1 MRFPGFR
8 AYSSATRRGA
18 TGAGVSLGDSGMALE
33 KTLAIFGYPLGHTM
47 SPTMHNTA
55 AAALGAPF
63 HFLAYEVAPGRFEAA
78 VKGAQAMGFAGLCI
92 TIPHKVAA
100 AALMDELSE
109 DARLMGAVNVIT
121 FEPGGRM
128 KGHNTDGAG
137 WLRSLEEEIGTHPR
151 GMRCLLLGAGG
162 AARAIAVKLAQS
174 GAAHLEIRNRTAEKA
189 VSLAKT
195 VGEAFPALSVAGRG
209 LDGLAAAAKDSQ
221 LIVNTTSQ
229 GMTGDAE
236 RMAVLPLPEE
246 AIPAGSICS
255 DAVYNPS
262 ETAFLK
268 AARRRGARGLSGVGW
283 LVHQGAVAWEMWTGT
298 KMPVP
303 QVRAAVL
310 KALGAG

>member
-1 MRFPGFR
+1 
-8 AYSSATRRGA
+8 
-18 TGAGVSLGDSGMALE
+18 MALE

-55 AAALGAPF
+55 AAVLGVPY
-63 HFLAYEVAPGRFEAA
+63 HFLAYEVAPERFEAA
-78 VKGAQAMGFAGLCI
+78 VRGAQAMGFAGLCI
-92 TIPHKVAA
+92 TIPHKVTIGR
-100 AALMDELSE
+100 MVDELSE
-109 DARLMGAVNVIT
+109 DARLMGAVNVVT

-128 KGHNTDGAG
+128 KGHNTDGIG
-137 WLRSLEEEIGTHPR
+137 WLRSLEEEMGTTPK

-189 VSLAKT
+189 AALAESVRK
-195 VGEAFPALSVAGRG
+195 AFPGLPVAGGG
-209 LDGLAAAAKDSQ
+209 LGGLEDAARDAQ

-229 GMTGDAE
+229 GMTGDAA
-236 RMAVLPLPEE
+236 RMAALPVPEA
-246 AIPAGSICS
+246 AIPPGAICS
-255 DAVYNPS
+255 DAVYNPA

-283 LVHQGAVAWEMWTGT
+283 LVHQGAAAWEMWTGT

-303 QVRAAVL
+303 RVREAVL